1 MMQDKVDV
9 EIRLSLLDLLQDLIP
24 SININ
29 DQSKANYVL
38 YYFEF
43 FFNNVVMEE
52 ASSMIGNKGTFFKGF
67 SECNFTYKLPITSP
81 MPKCPI
87 FKGKKYLG
95 YFGIGDVIAAR
106 DLSLSQPFWDISA
119 TMAYIFR

>member
-1 MMQDKVDV
+1 LTRPAEPMLSCIHALLSQVCVMMQDKVDV

-52 ASSMIGNKGTFFKGF
+52 ASSMIGNKGMFFEGERVIERK
-67 SECNFTYKLPITSP
+67 SHRARPKLSP
-81 MPKCPI
+81 
-87 FKGKKYLG
+87 
-95 YFGIGDVIAAR
+95 
-106 DLSLSQPFWDISA
+106 
-119 TMAYIFR
+119 

>member
-1 MMQDKVDV
+1 MTRPADPMLSCIHALLSQVCVMMQDKVDV

-52 ASSMIGNKGTFFKGF
+52 ASSMIGNKGMFFEGVRA
-67 SECNFTYKLPITSP
+67 SHRA
-81 MPKCPI
+81 CP
-87 FKGKKYLG
+87 
-95 YFGIGDVIAAR
+95 
-106 DLSLSQPFWDISA
+106 
-119 TMAYIFR
+119 

>member
-1 MMQDKVDV
+1 MMMQDKVDV

-52 ASSMIGNKGTFFKGF
+52 ASSMIGNKGMFFEGVIWAPPYYKSQTWVTFP
-67 SECNFTYKLPITSP
+67 SST
-81 MPKCPI
+81 
-87 FKGKKYLG
+87 
-95 YFGIGDVIAAR
+95 A
-106 DLSLSQPFWDISA
+106 
-119 TMAYIFR
+119 

>member
-1 MMQDKVDV
+1 MMMQDKVDV

-67 SECNFTYKLPITSP
+67 TGLSTISRKHTILMIAIV
-81 MPKCPI
+81 MP
-87 FKGKKYLG
+87 
-95 YFGIGDVIAAR
+95 
-106 DLSLSQPFWDISA
+106 
-119 TMAYIFR
+119 